1 MDSKEDDDV
10 SIDFSKLKNIFKS
23 GKKEEKKEDTSIKE
37 IEEEEKDDEINVDFG
52 KFKNFFKSEK
62 GKEASHAETVKESDD
77 EISFDFSKIKN
88 VFKSSDNKVRS
99 GDEELNVNWSGIG
112 SFFSKYGVLF
122 LVLIPILLSIYI
134 RMQAGYLPVTDDW
147 ATKSVMDNLKS
158 QVMASINQQNP
169 NLPDANKNAIA
180 SAQLQKVI
188 SENKAQIDS
197 QIKQTS
203 NYFKSFF
210 LDENGKNYMPDID
223 PYYWYRYSKN
233 ILDHGYPGDVLK
245 DGKSYDDRQLA
256 PLGRVVSPD
265 LFHPYF
271 LAYFYKFL
279 HFFVPDLTLM
289 RSMFYYPVFVSAL
302 CILFVFLIARKIAG
316 NLGGF
321 FAATMMAVN
330 AAFLGRTL
338 FGHADSDAWVVFF
351 PLVVTW
357 LFILTMDSKNIWKTV
372 GITVFAG
379 FFTGLYTFAWS
390 GWWYIFDFLLVTIAA
405 EFIYLALINFGEI
418 KKNVLSVFGNES
430 IRNVLLVGITYFIST
445 ALFVVAFSGWQAF
458 RNSFLGPLSFPSIK
472 APVIAGSYVWP
483 NVLTTVAELNPGSLN
498 SIIDSVGGSLLFF
511 ISMVGLALAISR
523 TESFKKF
530 DFAYFI
536 GTAAFYGAYFMLV
549 KLGVSISVYGF
560 LIWVLLPILL
570 RIAIAVYNKDKSYNF
585 NLSILLSLW
594 VVSTIFAS
602 IRGIRFT
609 ILLAP
614 AFSVAFG
621 VALGKLYIYS
631 SRILTKEFKVHKAIS
646 GSVMIILLLLVLVGP
661 TRGAISSAGSDI
673 PIVNDA
679 WYNSMQAIEQDS
691 RPDAILTSWWDFG
704 HHFKALSDRRVTFD
718 GTTQTS
724 PAAHWVGQLLMTSD
738 EKEAVGILRTLNCG
752 HNSAYSTLFAINN
765 HTTKSLKILNEI
777 IVLSKEE
784 ARKKLLGYGLDGQQA
799 DTVLSYTHCNPPEG
813 YFIASDDMIGK
824 SGVWGH
830 FGSWDFERADIW
842 QNVRKMPEESAV
854 QYMTNE
860 FNYTKEKAQNIYSE
874 IQAISSDSEANSWV
888 APWPGYGGTASC
900 SRTGDGIFLCSNG
913 LQVNLSNYDVFGIGQ
928 QGIVRPKAAAFT
940 TPTGILKKEYN
951 GANLDFGIT
960 LVPQSE
966 TEITAILSS
975 KELTGSMFTRMFY
988 MQGHGLRYF
997 KLFDHQRGLTGTDIY
1012 TYKIDWE
1019 GNNATISDGIVQ
1031 NLEKETA
1038 TAPIAGENNL
1048 IGTADTTNTT
1058 ALNNS

>member
-10 SIDFSKLKNIFKS
+10 SIDFSKLRNIFKS
-23 GKKEEKKEDTSIKE
+23 EKKEENKEDTSIKK
-37 IEEEEKDDEINVDFG
+37 IKEEEKDDEITVDLG
-52 KFKNFFKSEK
+52 KFKNLFKSEK
-62 GKEASHAETVKESDD
+62 AHEASHAETEKETDD
-77 EISFDFSKIKN
+77 ELSFDFGKIKN
-88 VFKSSDNKVRS
+88 VFKSSDKEKKS
-99 GDEELNVNWSGIG
+99 GDEELNVNWSSIG
-112 SFFSKYGVLF
+112 NFFSKYGVLF

-147 ATKSVMDNLKS
+147 ATKSVMDGLKS
-158 QVMASINQQNP
+158 QVMAGISQQNP
-169 NLPDANKNAIA
+169 NLPDANKNTIA
-180 SAQLQKVI
+180 SAQLQKII
-188 SENKAQIDS
+188 SENRAQIDG

-203 NYFKSFF
+203 NYFRSFF
-210 LDENGKNYMPDID
+210 LDESGKNYMPDID

-233 ILDHGYPGDVLK
+233 IIDHGYPGDVLK

-256 PLGRVVSPD
+256 PLGRFVAPD

-289 RSMFYYPVFVSAL
+289 RSMFYYPIFVSAL
-302 CILFVFLIARKIAG
+302 CVLLVFLIARKIAG

-351 PLVVTW
+351 PLIVTW
-357 LFILTMDSKNIWKTV
+357 LFMLTMDSKNIWKTL
-372 GITVFAG
+372 GITALAG
-379 FFTGLYTFAWS
+379 FFTGLYTFAWA

-405 EFIYLALINFGEI
+405 EFIYLALINFSEI
-418 KKNVLSVFGNES
+418 KKNILSVFSNES

-445 ALFVVAFSGWQAF
+445 ALFVVVFSGWSVF
-458 RNSFLGPLSFPSIK
+458 RKSFLGPLSFPSIK
-472 APVIAGSYVWP
+472 APVLGGGVWP

-498 SIIDSVGGSLLFF
+498 GIIDSVGGSLLFF

-523 TESFKKF
+523 AESLKKF
-530 DFAYFI
+530 DFAYFAV
-536 GTAAFYGAYFMLV
+536 TAVFYGAYFMLV

-560 LIWVLLPILL
+560 LIWVLLPILV
-570 RIAIAVYNKDKSYNF
+570 RITIAIYNKDKSYNF

-621 VALGKLYIYS
+621 VALGKIYIYS
-631 SRILTKEFKVHKAIS
+631 SRILTKEFKIHKAIS

-661 TRGAISSAGSDI
+661 TRGAINSAGSDI
-673 PIVNDA
+673 PLVNDA
-679 WYNSMQAIEQDS
+679 WYNSMQAVKQDS
-691 RPDAILTSWWDFG
+691 RPDAIITSWWDFG

-718 GTTQTS
+718 GATQTS

-738 EKEAVGILRTLNCG
+738 EKEAVGILRMLDCG
-752 HNSAYSTLFAINN
+752 HNKAYETLFKINN
-765 HTTKSLKILNEI
+765 HTIKSIKILNEI

-784 ARKKLLGYGLDGQQA
+784 ARKKLLEYGSNLQQA

-813 YFIASDDMIGK
+813 YFIASEDMIGK

-830 FGSWDFERADIW
+830 FGSWNFERADIW
-842 QNVRKMPEESAV
+842 QNARKMPEEAAA
-854 QYMTNE
+854 QYMVNK
-860 FNYTKEKAQNIYSE
+860 FNYTKEQAQNIYSE
-874 IQAISSDSEANSWV
+874 VQSISSDSDANSWV

-900 SRTGDGIFLCSNG
+900 SRKSAEIYLCSNG
-913 LQVNLSNYDVFGIGQ
+913 LQVNMSNYDVFGVGQ

-940 TPTGILKKEYN
+940 TPTCILKKEFN
-951 GANLDFGIT
+951 GSNLDFGIT
-960 LVPQSE
+960 LVPQSGNE
-966 TEITAILSS
+966 LTAILSS

-988 MQGHGLRYF
+988 MQGHGLKYF

-1012 TYKIDWE
+1012 TYKMDWG
-1019 GNNATISDGIVQ
+1019 GNNATISDEIVR

-1038 TAPIAGENNL
+1038 IAPIASEDNL
-1048 IGTADTTNTT
+1048 TGTAGTINTT